1 MRDIPYRLMMK
12 FDERH
17 FVCMEKKQSVGY
29 CLMFLALIC
38 PSSDSTIPD
47 PDCFRMAR
55 EHAWD
60 LIEQKFV
67 FINLGMSHN

>member
-1 MRDIPYRLMMK
+1 
-12 FDERH
+12 
-17 FVCMEKKQSVGY
+17 MEKKQSVGY